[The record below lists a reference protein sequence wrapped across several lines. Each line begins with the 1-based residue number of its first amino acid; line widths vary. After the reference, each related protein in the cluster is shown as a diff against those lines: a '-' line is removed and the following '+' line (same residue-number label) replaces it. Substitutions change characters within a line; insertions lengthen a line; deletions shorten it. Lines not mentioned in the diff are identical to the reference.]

1 MPLKERTETTPVFR
15 PPARALIALGLAAGA
30 LLVVLPGS
38 SSPASDSSP
47 IAVELDRLLAGKALA
62 SSRTSVYVLD
72 AETGES
78 LYARNPDLPL
88 KPASNMKLVTAAA
101 GIALLKPEYQFRTVF
116 HAARQPDAAG
126 VIRGDFY
133 IKGGG
138 SPGLVGEHWWMIAR
152 RIRALG
158 VKRIEGDLVGD
169 DTFFD
174 DLHRGPRW
182 PSPAVDNPYNAPV
195 GALSCFY
202 NAVSVTVRPTAAGEP
217 PAVFLEPFESF
228 FKVVNR
234 AVTAGSGVHLSVD
247 RRWDGKRNEILV
259 GGRIGTYSEPYTA
272 YRSVEEPTLYT
283 LAAFREAA
291 AKEGIEIT
299 GSDRRGTV
307 PPGTPVLYTHMSQ
320 SLAELVHDMN
330 KNSNNFM
337 AESILKTI
345 GAEMSEP
352 PGTSAKGSAAVMSYL
367 QRIGVDTKGI
377 VIADGSGLSAD
388 NRLTA
393 RALARLL
400 LATHQDFHAAP
411 EFLASLPVGGIDG
424 TLDRRMHQSPATRN
438 IRAKTG
444 RINGVT
450 TLSGYAWN
458 KDGRLVVFSILVND
472 VGSQEW
478 AATHLIDE
486 LCTAMVEADL
496 PPEPTTQKGP
506 TRQGG

>member
-1 MPLKERTETTPVFR
+1 VS
-15 PPARALIALGLAAGA
+15 RALIAAAIAAGA
-30 LLVVLPGS
+30 LLVALPGS
-38 SSPASDSSP
+38 PSPASGTTP
-47 IAVELDRLLAGKALA
+47 IAVELDRLMADKALA
-62 SSRTSVYVLD
+62 SAKTSVYVLD
-72 AETGES
+72 AETGGS

-101 GIALLKPEYQFRTVF
+101 GIGLLKPEYQFRTVF
-116 HAARQPDAAG
+116 YAARQPDPAG
-126 VIRGDFY
+126 VVRGDFY

-138 SPGLVGEHWWMIAR
+138 SPGLVGEQWWMIAR

-158 VKRIEGDLVGD
+158 VKKIEGDLVGD

-174 DLHRGPRW
+174 DVRRGPRW
-182 PSPAVDNPYNAPV
+182 PSAAVDNPYNAPV

-202 NAVSVTVRPTAAGEP
+202 NAVGVTVRPTAAGKP
-217 PAVFLEPFESF
+217 PAVVLEPFESF

-247 RRWDGKRNEILV
+247 RRWNGKQNVIVV

-272 YRSVEEPTLYT
+272 YRNVEEPTLYT

-291 AKEGIEIT
+291 AKEGIEIA
-299 GSDRRGTV
+299 GVDRRGTV
-307 PPGTPVLYTHMSQ
+307 PAGTPVLYTHLSQ

-345 GAEMSEP
+345 GAEMAEP
-352 PGTSAKGSAAVMSYL
+352 PGTSAKGAAAVIDYL
-367 QRIGVDTKGI
+367 GKLGVDTKGI
-377 VIADGSGLSAD
+377 VIADGSGLSSD

-400 LATHQDFHAAP
+400 LATHDDFHAAP
-411 EFLASLPVGGIDG
+411 EFLSSLPVGGIDG
-424 TLDRRMHQSPATRN
+424 TLDRRMNQSAATRN

-458 KDGRLVVFSILVND
+458 KKGRLVVFSILVND

-496 PPEPTTQKGP
+496 PPDPTMQKGP
-506 TRQGG
+506 TGQGG